1 MNSTLLC
8 KVVWQPTG
16 QLTATKTLK
25 DAEREISYLWNI
37 RPLNVPNDNKFII
50 SHHGGH
56 TFSFMINLVS
66 FRVFQ
71 DAVDTNFTVVTAG
84 SWWDLFERKL
94 ADLILLT
101 VDGDVGGVLANS
113 SHLTR

>member
-1 MNSTLLC
+1 
-8 KVVWQPTG
+8 
-16 QLTATKTLK
+16 
-25 DAEREISYLWNI
+25 
-37 RPLNVPNDNKFII
+37 
-50 SHHGGH
+50 
-56 TFSFMINLVS
+56 MINLVS

-71 DAVDTNFTVVTAG
+71 DAVDPNFTVVTAG
-84 SWWDLFERKL
+84 SSWRVDLFERKL